1 METLYQLCIRIEELD
16 DGGDSRYLGTSPDLP
31 NLIVVGDSVEEVLA
45 HAPGVARALLETM
58 QEHEMPTPH
67 LAKAPQPWQ
76 TQILV
81 PA

>member
-1 METLYQLCIRIEELD
+1 METLYELRIQIEELD
-16 DGGDSRYLGTSPDLP
+16 DSGDYRYLGTSPDLP
-31 NLIVVGDSVEEVLA
+31 NLIVVGDSVEEILA

-67 LAKAPQPWQ
+67 LVKAPQPWQ
-76 TQILV
+76 TQVLL